1 MSYHDDKFELRLI
14 NNVSKLGYQCYYSV
28 GARIYAELIFTGYG
42 DTIIASNPFDDMP
55 PQQQVISMN
64 HLGPRHMPC
73 SPHMMHLPPGACQ
86 MGGSP
91 MNCGA
96 PMGSPMGPMNCGPMN
111 CGPGMG
117 SPLGPQRSPMVCN
130 SGGGI
135 MNCGPPQSS
144 PMNHPM
150 NRSPSVGSPLGPVMN
165 AMGQSSGELECLS
178 SIIPN

>member
-1 MSYHDDKFELRLI
+1 
-14 NNVSKLGYQCYYSV
+14 
-28 GARIYAELIFTGYG
+28 
-42 DTIIASNPFDDMP
+42 
-55 PQQQVISMN
+55 
-64 HLGPRHMPC
+64 
-73 SPHMMHLPPGACQ
+73 
-86 MGGSP
+86 
-91 MNCGA
+91 
-96 PMGSPMGPMNCGPMN
+96 MGSPMGPMNCGPMN

-165 AMGQSSGELECLS
+165 AMGQSSGERECLS
-178 SIIPN
+178 SIIPNWQLKKMIDLNCRISEVIGTETTTDKGQLE